1 MSAHDQNTG
10 TADGKP
16 PILDGP
22 GFKPDSPA
30 RFAELRER
38 GPIHPARFTNGTQGW
53 VVVEHE
59 LARSAL
65 NHPGL
70 LKDPAAAAI
79 RPDTYRPGT
88 GFAGNMLMADP
99 PDHTRLRKL
108 VSGAFT
114 PRSTERLKPRIEQ
127 ICRGLLD
134 RIAPK
139 GRADLVLDYTRPLP
153 MTVISELLGV
163 PEERRDE
170 FQEWSNQAMGVTGGD
185 RIEGGIMLNRYLAE
199 LLEDKRRAPDD
210 ALLSALI
217 SVHDEHDGRL
227 SDEEL
232 LGTAVLLVIAGHE
245 TTVNLLGNA
254 LAVLL
259 RRPDQ
264 ADRLRAEP
272 DLLPGAVEEF
282 LRTEAPVEL
291 TPARFAAEDM
301 ELGGRRVAKGDAV
314 LVALGSANLD
324 ADGAEADVAR
334 KDARHLSFGHGVH
347 YCLGAPLARA
357 EAVIGLRELLTRFP
371 DMAAEEPDA
380 EPPRIPEGIMRGPL
394 SLPVRFTPESAA

>member
-1 MSAHDQNTG
+1 MTAHAPDNTV
-10 TADGKP
+10 DGDP
-16 PILDGP
+16 LLIDGP
-22 GFKPDSPA
+22 DFKPDSPA
-30 RFAELRER
+30 RFAELRAL
-38 GPIHPARFTNGTQGW
+38 GPIHRARFTNGARGW
-53 VVVEHE
+53 VVVGHE

-65 NHPGL
+65 NHPQL
-70 LKDPAAAAI
+70 LKDPSAAAD
-79 RPDTYRPGT
+79 RPDVYRPGT

-114 PRSTERLKPRIEQ
+114 PRATERLRPRIEQ
-127 ICRGLLD
+127 ISRDLLD
-134 RIAPK
+134 RIAPR
-139 GRADLVLDYTRPLP
+139 GSADLVEDFTRPLP

-163 PEERRDE
+163 PEERRAE
-170 FQEWSNQAMGVTGGD
+170 FQDWSNRAMGVTGGD
-185 RIEGGIMLNRYLAE
+185 RVEGGIMLNRYLGE
-199 LLEDKRRAPDD
+199 LLEEKRRTPDE
-210 ALLSALI
+210 AMLSSLI
-217 SVHDEHDGRL
+217 AVHDEEDGRL

-272 DLLPGAVEEF
+272 ELLPGAVEEF

-291 TPARFAAEDM
+291 TPARFAAQDM

-314 LVALGSANLD
+314 LVALGSANMD

-334 KDARHLSFGHGVH
+334 KDARHLSFGHGIH

-357 EAVIGLRELLTRFP
+357 EAVIGLRQVLDRLP
-371 DMAAEEPDA
+371 DMASVDPGA
-380 EPPRIPEGIMRGPL
+380 EPPRIPQGIMRGPL
-394 SLPVRFTPESAA
+394 SLPVRFTPEPAAP